1 MGRGGYEAG
10 YIDQNWVGSVL
21 ANIANAALNFWC
33 GNYPLAVLGVS
44 CAALIGLVT
53 RSSEKLVKGE

>member
-1 MGRGGYEAG
+1 MKLGTLIKIGRVVF
-10 YIDQNWVGSVL
+10 WL
-21 ANIANAALNFWC
+21 NIANVALNFWC